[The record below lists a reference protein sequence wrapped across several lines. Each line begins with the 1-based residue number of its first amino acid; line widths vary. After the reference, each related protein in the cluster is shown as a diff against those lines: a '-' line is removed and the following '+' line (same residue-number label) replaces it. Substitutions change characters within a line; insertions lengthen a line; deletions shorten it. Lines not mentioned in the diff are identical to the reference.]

1 MEINDI
7 IGGLNCNNDNCG
19 INNLGGAGFG
29 GIWIWLIILFFLFS
43 GNRNGNDCCFNECMC
58 KCMKKKKC
66 CCKKEKCCCC
76 EGGNRGS
83 WWLFLLVL
91 LFIASNEGPFLG
103 NGLGL
108 NNDAFGGI

>member
-19 INNLGGAGFG
+19 INNLGGTGFG

-66 CCKKEKCCCC
+66 CCKKEECCC
-76 EGGNRGS
+76 EGRNRGS